1 MHSIH
6 TIHSHLDAHRIH
18 TQPDR
23 SHRIVVVAIVI
34 IMPTD
39 DAIDPSSSSRRPAE
53 ESTDANANGGGGT
66 GLVGFAASST
76 VERVDAAFKAST
88 VGLMTREDFVR
99 RQEEIE
105 EGLARE
111 KAEKE
116 ARERKALEDKE
127 KRRKRKRA
135 AKASHKLSFDDDGEA
150 EEEGGDGDEDDDRN
164 INVKSSTTSG
174 FGLGKDP
181 TVDTGFLPDRAR
193 EEAELA
199 ERAQIEAEYLERSR
213 KEKSDPLVVTYSFY
227 DGGRRAGGKISLVKG
242 DTVETFLSKCR
253 TELLAEGGTV
263 NRDLRHCDVAG
274 MMYIKEDLIL
284 PHDITF
290 YDLIA
295 SKARGKSG
303 PLFRFDVKDDVRLA
317 GDARVEREDSH
328 PGKVILRSWYD
339 KNRGMFPA
347 NRWEPYVPGQKYA
360 EDGYRIK

>member
-1 MHSIH
+1 
-6 TIHSHLDAHRIH
+6 
-18 TQPDR
+18 
-23 SHRIVVVAIVI
+23 
-34 IMPTD
+34 MPTD
-39 DAIDPSSSSRRPAE
+39 DAVDTSSRRPAE

-150 EEEGGDGDEDDDRN
+150 EEEEGGDGEEGDDGN

-242 DTVETFLSKCR
+242 DTVETFLGKCR

>member
-1 MHSIH
+1 
-6 TIHSHLDAHRIH
+6 
-18 TQPDR
+18 
-23 SHRIVVVAIVI
+23 
-34 IMPTD
+34 MPTD
-39 DAIDPSSSSRRPAE
+39 DATDPSSRRRTE
-53 ESTDANANGGGGT
+53 ESTDAGANDGGGT

-105 EGLARE
+105 DGLARE

-116 ARERKALEDKE
+116 ERERKAFEDKE

-135 AKASHKLSFDDDGEA
+135 AKASHKLSFDDDEA
-150 EEEGGDGDEDDDRN
+150 EEGGDGEENDGRN
-164 INVKSSTTSG
+164 IKSSTKSG

-181 TVDTGFLPDRAR
+181 TVDTGFLPDKAR

-263 NRDLRHCDVAG
+263 NRDLRHCDVPG

-339 KNRGMFPA
+339 KNRAMFPA
-347 NRWEPYVPGQKYA
+347 NRWEPYVPGRNYA